1 VGFETSCALL
11 SYFYGFTIDYI
22 STLTIYQFTV
32 YMQEIG
38 NIMRIFNGQPPMK
51 RAAEISQQAQALGM
65 RGPNA

>member
-1 VGFETSCALL
+1 M
-11 SYFYGFTIDYI
+11 
-22 STLTIYQFTV
+22 YQFTT

-51 RAAEISQQAQALGM
+51 RAAEIAQSAQALGM